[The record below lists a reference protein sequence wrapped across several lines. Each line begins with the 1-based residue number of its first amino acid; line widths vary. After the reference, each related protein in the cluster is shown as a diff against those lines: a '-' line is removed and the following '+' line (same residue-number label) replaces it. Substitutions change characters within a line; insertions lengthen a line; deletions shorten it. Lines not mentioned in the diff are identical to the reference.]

1 MKWPAH
7 LSFGAAAVT
16 AAMAGLSLAVV
27 DAGIRRWVLFI
38 AIPPI
43 AGSVVQGFQYRKG
56 RSDNAF
62 WPVAV
67 YLFFIAFYLFSALG
81 LYLFGVILQ
90 SAAWVLGRRER
101 SRRSGDF
108 DHAADTARPSA

>member
-1 MKWPAH
+1 MKWPAY

-16 AAMAGLSLAVV
+16 AAMALWSLAVV
-27 DAGIRRWVLFI
+27 DADIRRWVLFI

-56 RSDNAF
+56 RNDNAF

-67 YLFFIAFYLFSALG
+67 YVFFMAFYFFSALG
-81 LYLFGVILQ
+81 LYLFGVVLQ
-90 SAAWVLGRRER
+90 SASWVIGRRER
-101 SRRSGDF
+101 SRHSGDSEP
-108 DHAADTARPSA
+108 AANVARPSP